1 MKSVIKI
8 SALCWFLFTATSCSV
23 DHYKTHVTVFYE
35 QQLWTNAERPATAD
49 AKTRIE
55 YGVEW
60 TGKPHEQFP
69 VHPPIGP

>member
-1 MKSVIKI
+1 MKNIIKI
-8 SALCWFLFTATSCSV
+8 MACHWFLFTAAGCSV
-23 DHYKTHVTVFYE
+23 EHYKTHVTVFYE
-35 QQLWTNAERPATAD
+35 QQIWANTERPSAAD

-69 VHPPIGP
+69 THHHNGP